1 MVNAEQALR
10 WLQGQ
15 EQEEEIFSATSSTTS
30 SVTVGNRALQK
41 FLVIVIFAGLAGK
54 A

>member
-10 WLQGQ
+10 WLQ
-15 EQEEEIFSATSSTTS
+15 EQDEEEEISSATSSA
-30 SVTVGNRALQK
+30 TVGNRALQK

>member
-10 WLQGQ
+10 WLQ
-15 EQEEEIFSATSSTTS
+15 EQDEEEEISSATSSATS
-30 SVTVGNRALQK
+30 LATVGNRALQK